1 MATRDST
8 FSYVHLDDPN
18 QIIYMEKWEDDPI
31 PFNDID
37 TQSLIEATT
46 TLFPQYLLEEEED
59 SGLPISSSTFG
70 TKVYKNRKLLKDK
83 AWSDLAIF
91 DKFMDESSS
100 LHKQKDKTI
109 LKSVYTKLSNNAYE
123 SVDDPEE
130 FTIAEFLS
138 NGYNPSDTMDIL
150 SPPDMVNDSI
160 MGNNA
165 GDISINSTSD
175 LLVPGNNTF
184 SMNIRTN
191 SGNNSNH
198 QNAVMQTPRIGRSRQ
213 PSTDKIFQTP
223 VTRIMR

>member
-1 MATRDST
+1 MSARDST

-18 QIIYMEKWEDDPI
+18 QVIYMEKWEDDPI

-37 TQSLIEATT
+37 TQALIEATT
-46 TLFPQYLLEEEED
+46 SLFPQYLLDEEED
-59 SGLPISSSTFG
+59 SGLPINTSTFG

-83 AWSDLAIF
+83 AWSDLGIF
-91 DKFMDESSS
+91 EKFLDESSS
-100 LHKQKDKTI
+100 IHKQTDKTI
-109 LKSVYTKLSNNAYE
+109 LKSVHTKLSNNPYE
-123 SVDDPEE
+123 NLDEPDE
-130 FTIAEFLS
+130 FTLAEFLS

-165 GDISINSTSD
+165 GDISVNSTSD
-175 LLVPGNNTF
+175 LLIPSNNTF
-184 SMNIRTN
+184 SMNIRSTSGTN
-191 SGNNSNH
+191 SN
-198 QNAVMQTPRIGRSRQ
+198 QNALIQTPRVARSRQ